1 MKRSALVVLGLAL
14 LATGCGRGNEDGRI
28 LASGHVEATEVRLST
43 KVGGTLEHLAVDE
56 GTTVEAGQEI
66 ARIDT
71 VDEVLTLESA
81 KAELALAKAELS
93 LRLAGTRR
101 EDILEAQAQ
110 LVKAEADLAGAARDL
125 ERMEG
130 LLASGSGTTKARD
143 DARTRRDV
151 TAAAVQVSRE
161 RLRRLEAG
169 FRAEEKAAARA
180 RVQAAEARIAQV
192 EQQIE
197 DAVILS
203 PVGGVVTQR
212 LSEEGELMAPG
223 GGIVVVTDLANAW
236 LNAFIPAPDL
246 GRIRLGQEA
255 EVTTDDGQTRKGR
268 LSFIATRAEF
278 TPKNVQTRDE
288 RIRLVFRIKVA
299 LDNADGLFKPGMPAE
314 ARLEPTVPAR

>member
-1 MKRSALVVLGLAL
+1 MKRSAIVVLGLAV
-14 LATGCGRGNEDGRI
+14 LAGACNRGGEDGRI

-56 GTTVEAGQEI
+56 GSPVESGQEI
-66 ARIDT
+66 ARVDT
-71 VDEVLTLESA
+71 VDAVLALESA
-81 KAELALAKAELS
+81 KAERDLAKAELS
-93 LRLAGTRR
+93 LRLAGARE
-101 EDILEAQAQ
+101 EDILEAKAQ
-110 LVKAEADLAGAARDL
+110 LVKAEADLSGAARDL

-130 LLASGSGTTKARD
+130 LLASGSGTTKSRD

-151 TAAAVQVSRE
+151 AAAAVRVAQE

-169 FRAEEKAAARA
+169 FRAEEIAASRA

-192 EQQIE
+192 EQQIA

-203 PVGGVVTQR
+203 PVTGVVTQR
-212 LSEEGELMAPG
+212 ISEQGELLAPG

-255 EVTTDDGQTRKGR
+255 EIITDDGQTRKGR
-268 LSFIATRAEF
+268 LSFVASRAEF

-314 ARLEPTVPAR
+314 ARLEPAEPAP

>member
-1 MKRSALVVLGLAL
+1 MKRSTIALLGLAL
-14 LATGCGRGNEDGRI
+14 LSPACNQEDDDGRI

-43 KVGGTLEHLAVDE
+43 KVAGTLEQLAVDE
-56 GTTVEAGQEI
+56 GSVVDSGQEI

-71 VDEVLTLESA
+71 VNEVLALESA

-93 LRLAGTRR
+93 LRVAGARE
-101 EDILEAQAQ
+101 EDILEAEAQ
-110 LVKAEADLAGAARDL
+110 VRKVEADLAGAGRDL

-130 LLASGSGTTKARD
+130 LLASGSGTTKSRD

-151 TAAAVQVSRE
+151 AAAAVQVAEE

-169 FRAEEKAAARA
+169 FRAEEIEAARA
-180 RVQAAEARIAQV
+180 RVRAAEARIAQV

-197 DAVILS
+197 DAVIVS
-203 PVGGVVTQR
+203 PVDGVVTQR
-212 LSEEGELMAPG
+212 LSEQGELMSPG
-223 GGIVVVTDLANAW
+223 TGIVVVTDLAHAW

-255 EVTTDDGQTRKGR
+255 EVMTDDGQTRKGR

-288 RIRLVFRIKVA
+288 RIRLVFRIKVS
-299 LDNADGLFKPGMPAE
+299 LDNGDGLFKPGMPAE
-314 ARLEPTVPAR
+314 ARLEPAEPAR

>member
-1 MKRSALVVLGLAL
+1 MKRSAVVVLGLAL

-56 GTTVEAGQEI
+56 GTSVEAGQEI

-71 VDEVLTLESA
+71 VDEVLALESA
-81 KAELALAKAELS
+81 KADLALAKAELS
-93 LRLAGTRR
+93 LRLAGARE
-101 EDILEAQAQ
+101 EDILEAKAQ
-110 LVKAEADLAGAARDL
+110 LVKAEADLSGAARDL

-130 LLASGSGTTKARD
+130 LLASGSGTTKSRD
-143 DARTRRDV
+143 DAHTRRDV
-151 TAAAVQVSRE
+151 AAAAVQVSHE

-169 FRAEEKAAARA
+169 FRAEEIAASRA

-192 EQQIE
+192 EQQIA

-212 LSEEGELMAPG
+212 LSEQGELLAPG

-236 LNAFIPAPDL
+236 LNAFIPAPEL
-246 GRIRLGQEA
+246 GRIRLGQDA
-255 EVTTDDGQTRKGR
+255 EVMTDDGQTRKGR

-314 ARLEPTVPAR
+314 ARLEPAGSAR